1 MSTLKQF
8 RYFVTIV
15 ETGRFIAASEQLFIA
30 QSALSRQMMLLEDE
44 LGFLIFDR
52 SEKKIK
58 LTTAGDQFYRDIK
71 KQLSALQNTILS
83 AQNLAKGKGRIFR
96 IAHSSSVILN
106 QDKLK
111 LFKQLCIEYQIEIEI
126 ETLASELQVEA
137 IENGSLDIGFIR
149 PPVLA
154 SLEHLNHQTVYSSK
168 LCVAV
173 CMEQPALNQQKVKL
187 SDLKDIPFV
196 SMPHS
201 DRGGLSYL
209 AANLCL
215 SHGFSPQPALIR
227 SRKITQLQLVSQNLG
242 ICIVPQDF
250 ESVLPNNVRLIE
262 LDHESRFSPVVLLWK
277 KETDSL
283 LQCCVEEIFKS
294 FYDSKA

>member
-8 RYFVTIV
+8 HYFITIV
-15 ETGRFIAASEQLFIA
+15 ETGSFSAASAQLFIA
-30 QSALSRQMMLLEDE
+30 QSALSRQIMLLEDE

-71 KQLSALQNTILS
+71 KQLSALHNTILS

-106 QDKLK
+106 KEKLN
-111 LFKQLCIEYQIEIEI
+111 LFKQLCVQHQIEIEI
-126 ETLASELQVEA
+126 ETLASELQIEA

-149 PPVLA
+149 PPVLT
-154 SLEHLNHQTVYSSK
+154 SLEKLNHQIIYSSQ
-168 LCVAV
+168 LCVAM
-173 CMEQPALNQQKVKL
+173 CMEQEQFNPQKVKL
-187 SDLKDIPFV
+187 TDLKDVPFV
-196 SMPHS
+196 SIPH
-201 DRGGLSYL
+201 DERGGLSYL

-215 SHGFSPQPALIR
+215 SHGFSPKPAFIR
-227 SRKITQLQLVSQNLG
+227 SRKISQLQLVSQNLG

-250 ESVLPNNVRLIE
+250 ESVLPHNVRLIE
-262 LDHESRFSPVVLLWK
+262 LDNEPYFSSVVLLWK
-277 KETDSL
+277 KETDPL
-283 LQCCVEEIFKS
+283 LEQCVDHILKYFS
-294 FYDSKA
+294 DSKV